1 MIAAIYAR
9 KSTEQLGLME
19 EDKSIT
25 RQIAHARDYAKK
37 KGWLV
42 TDEYVYADDGISG
55 AEFVKRPA
63 LLRLMNALKP
73 RPPFQLLIMS
83 EESRLGRE
91 SIETSYL
98 MKQILDAGVRVFFYL
113 DDRERTLD
121 TALDKVLL
129 SLTNFAA
136 EVEREKARQR
146 TYDAMLRKAK
156 AHQVTGGVVY
166 GYDNVEVFSPTVDA
180 EDKRKRLHVVRH
192 INPDQAQ
199 VIGRIFELYAAG
211 FGLSRIAKIFND
223 EGIPPPRQKGHGWAP
238 SCIREMLYRPLY
250 RGEIVWNKTQ
260 KLHRGGTKHQRQ
272 RPESEWVLLSAPELR
287 IVSQELWE
295 KVHRRLKDAHQH
307 FARGTITGHLFGR
320 SSRQDR
326 DSPYLLSGV
335 GRCTFCDGPLI
346 ALTRGHGKKRSRFYG
361 CSYNHKR
368 GSAICTNAVQL
379 KQELLDQ
386 AVLTALADV
395 LDERILEAAVEKA
408 VQQLQSQNKG
418 VAKQQSRLAQEL
430 SEVETRK
437 HRLIEAIARG
447 EAIESLLT
455 QLKAEEQQARLLTD
469 RLRTLSNCEQLSSLN
484 RKQLSEELKRRVA
497 DIRGLLARHISQARQ
512 MIRTLVPQLDCTP
525 FQEGDE
531 KGYRFSGDGS
541 YGQLLSGESSA
552 TKCGVPNGI

>member
-1 MIAAIYAR
+1 MIVAIYAR
-9 KSTEQLGLME
+9 KSTEQPGLMDE
-19 EDKSIT
+19 GKSIT
-25 RQIAHARDYAKK
+25 RQIAHARDYAMK
-37 KGWLV
+37 KGWIV
-42 TDEYVYADDGISG
+42 ADAHIYADDGISG

-73 RPPFQLLIMS
+73 HPPFQVLMMS

-98 MKQILDAGVRVFFYL
+98 MKQILDADVRVFFYL

-121 TALDKVLL
+121 TALDQVLL

-192 INPDQAQ
+192 INPDQAN
-199 VIGRIFELYAAG
+199 VIRRIFELSAAG
-211 FGLSRIAKIFND
+211 FGLSRIAKALND
-223 EGIPPPRQKGHGWAP
+223 EGIPPPRQKRHGWAP

-250 RGEIVWNKTQ
+250 RGEIVWNKTT
-260 KLHRGGTKHQRQ
+260 KLPPPRSSAAHRASRTVGQGPWAPERRAPALRERHDHRTPVWTCIPARSRLALPAERCRSLHTLRRSPHRLDP
-272 RPESEWVLLSAPELR
+272 RPWKKALAVLRVLLP
-287 IVSQELWE
+287 SQTW
-295 KVHRRLKDAHQH
+295 
-307 FARGTITGHLFGR
+307 
-320 SSRQDR
+320 
-326 DSPYLLSGV
+326 LSGV
-335 GRCTFCDGPLI
+335 
-346 ALTRGHGKKRSRFYG
+346 
-361 CSYNHKR
+361 
-368 GSAICTNAVQL
+368 AVQL

-408 VQQLQSQNKG
+408 VQQLETQNKV
-418 VAKQQSRLAQEL
+418 VATQRSRLAQEL
-430 SEVETRK
+430 SEIETRK
-437 HRLIEAIARG
+437 HRLVEAIARG

-455 QLKAEEQQARLLTD
+455 QLKAEEHQARLLTE
-469 RLRTLSNCEQLSSLN
+469 RLSMLSHYEQLTSLN

-497 DIRGLLARHISQARQ
+497 DIRGLLARHVSQARQ

-525 FQEGDE
+525 FREGDE
-531 KGYRFSGDGS
+531 KGFRFSGDGS
-541 YGQLLSGESSA
+541 YGQLLSGETSA
-552 TKCGVPNGI
+552 TKCGVPNGIF

>member
-1 MIAAIYAR
+1 MIVAIYAR
-9 KSTEQLGLME
+9 KSTEQPGLMD

-25 RQIAHARDYAKK
+25 RQIAHARDYATK
-37 KGWLV
+37 KGWIV
-42 TDEYVYADDGISG
+42 TDTHIYADDGISG

-63 LLRLMNALKP
+63 LLRLMNTLKP
-73 RPPFQLLIMS
+73 RPPFQVLIMS

-98 MKQILDAGVRVFFYL
+98 MKQILDADVRVFFYL

-121 TALDKVLL
+121 NALDKVLL

-156 AHQVTGGVVY
+156 AHQVTGGLVY
-166 GYDNVEVFSPTVDA
+166 GYDNVEVFSPIVDA

-192 INPDQAQ
+192 INRDQAK

-211 FGLSRIAKIFND
+211 FGLSRIAKTLND
-223 EGIPPPRQKGHGWAP
+223 EGILPPRQKRHGWAP

-250 RGEIVWNKTQ
+250 RGEIVWNKTK
-260 KLHRGGTKHQRQ
+260 KLHRGGTKQQRQ
-272 RPESEWVLLSAPELR
+272 RPESEWILLPAPELR
-287 IVSQELWE
+287 ILSQELWD
-295 KVHRRLKDAHQH
+295 KVHGRLKDAHDR

-335 GRCTFCDGPLI
+335 GRCTLCEGPLI
-346 ALTRGHGKKRSRFYG
+346 ALTRGHGKTRARFYG
-361 CSYNHKR
+361 CSYHHKR
-368 GSAICTNAVQL
+368 GSAVCTNAVQL
-379 KQELLDQ
+379 KQELLDR

-395 LDERILEAAVEKA
+395 LDERIMEAAVEKA
-408 VQQLQSQNKG
+408 VQRLQAQNKD
-418 VAKQQSRLAQEL
+418 VATQRASLAQEL

-437 HRLIEAIARG
+437 HRLVEAIARG

-455 QLKAEEQQARLLTD
+455 QLKAEEHQARLLAE
-469 RLRTLSNCEQLSSLN
+469 RLSTLSNYEQATSLD
-484 RKQLSEELKRRVA
+484 RKQLKEELKRRVA
-497 DIRGLLARHISQARQ
+497 DIRGLLSRHVSQARQ
-512 MIRTLVPQLDCTP
+512 MIRKLVPQLDCTP
-525 FQEGDE
+525 FREGDE
-531 KGYRFSGDGS
+531 KGYQFSGDGS
-541 YGQLLSGESSA
+541 YGHLLSGETSA